1 MRVLFSA
8 LMLSIAAVA
17 CSNATSAATEP
28 CDAKAIRGA
37 LKAYLPGELDISPT
51 PVEGL
56 CEVAQELRVLYASP
70 DGSFV
75 LQGPLIDT
83 AKRLDLTAERL
94 GAARQ
99 TLLAKE
105 SPLGTYDY
113 LANTTPPAHTLTVI
127 TDIDCAYCRRLHAKM
142 DEYNAAGIELRYL
155 MLPRA
160 GRDSV
165 SYQKAV
171 AAACSQS
178 PTEAITEYMN
188 GAALAQQPTSCAH
201 NIDRHMALAQ
211 RLGANSTPSFIFPD
225 GTLTAG
231 LMPPQRLLEV
241 LEASAE

>member
-1 MRVLFSA
+1 MRVFSSVV
-8 LMLSIAAVA
+8 MLWLAAAV
-17 CSNATSAATEP
+17 C
-28 CDAKAIRGA
+28 CDAAQAAPEACDANAIRGA
-37 LKAYLPGELDISPT
+37 LQAYLPGELSISPT
-51 PVEGL
+51 PVNGL

-70 DGSFV
+70 DGSYV

-83 AKRLDLTAERL
+83 ARRLDLTAQRL
-94 GAARQ
+94 GVARQ
-99 TLLAKE
+99 ALLAKE

-113 LANTTPPAHTLTVI
+113 LANTSPPAHTLTVI
-127 TDIDCAYCRRLHAKM
+127 TDIDCAYCRRLHANM
-142 DEYNAAGIELRYL
+142 DDYNAAGIELRYL

-165 SYQKAV
+165 SYKKAV

-188 GAALAQQPTSCAH
+188 GAPLPQQPASCEH

-211 RLGANSTPSFIFPD
+211 RLGANSTPSFVFPD

-231 LMPPQRLLEV
+231 LMPPERLLQV